1 MTYQEICRRL
11 SCVYDVREAKAVAR
25 ILIEELFSLGYADII
40 CGGVEQ
46 LGAADEK
53 RLDAALRRL
62 TAGEPLQYVLGYA
75 DFAGLRFG
83 VAPGVLIPRP
93 ETEWLVDRAEAIM
106 GQGRDGASAMPH
118 DGSEPRI
125 LDIGT
130 GSGCI
135 AVSVKRRLPQAYVEA
150 WDISTDVLSIAKNN
164 AGRLS
169 VSVEFR
175 QCDALKALAGG
186 QSWNCIIS
194 NPPYVCLSESEA
206 MERNVLEHEPHTAL
220 FVPDDDPLLF
230 YRAIGGYAV
239 KTLLPGGALLFECNT
254 RYAQATAD
262 MLLNIGM
269 EKATV
274 VDDCFGK
281 PRFVEARKAV
291 GGYAEI

>member
-25 ILIEELFSLGYADII
+25 ILVEELFALGYADII

-46 LGAADEK
+46 LGYADEK
-53 RLDAALRRL
+53 RLDAALLRL
-62 TAGEPLQYVLGYA
+62 MAGEPLQYVLGYA

-93 ETEWLVDRAEAIM
+93 ETEWLVDRAEAIV
-106 GQGRDGASAMPH
+106 GQGSDDASAMPH
-118 DGSEPRI
+118 DEGEPRI

-135 AVSVKRRLPQAYVEA
+135 AVSVKKRLPQAYVEA
-150 WDISTDVLSIAKNN
+150 WDISEDALNIAKNN
-164 AGRLS
+164 ATRLS
-169 VSVEFR
+169 ANVEFKQR
-175 QCDALKALAGG
+175 DALKALVGE
-186 QSWNCIIS
+186 QSWNCIVS
-194 NPPYVCLSESEA
+194 NPPYICLSESGA
-206 MERNVLEHEPHTAL
+206 MEKNVLEHEPHTAL

-239 KTLLPGGALLFECNT
+239 KTLLPGGVLLFECNT

-269 EKATV
+269 EQAKV

-281 PRFVEARKAV
+281 PRFVEARQAV
-291 GGYAEI
+291 GGYAKI

>member
-11 SCVYDVREAKAVAR
+11 SDVYDVREAKAVAR
-25 ILIEELFSLGYADII
+25 ILIEELFALSYADII
-40 CGGVEQ
+40 CGEVEK
-46 LGAADEK
+46 LNAASEK
-53 RLDAALRRL
+53 RLEEALLRL
-62 TAGEPLQYVLGYA
+62 MAGEPLQYVLGYA

-93 ETEWLVDRAEAIM
+93 ETEWLVDRAEAIV
-106 GQGRDGASAMPH
+106 GQGSDDASAMPH
-118 DGSEPRI
+118 DEGEPRI

-135 AVSVKRRLPQAYVEA
+135 AVSVKKRLPQAYVEA
-150 WDISTDVLSIAKNN
+150 WDISEDALNIAKNN
-164 AGRLS
+164 ATRLS
-169 VSVEFR
+169 ANVEFKQR
-175 QCDALKALAGG
+175 DALKALVGE
-186 QSWNCIIS
+186 QSWNCIVS
-194 NPPYVCLSESEA
+194 NPPYICLSESGA
-206 MERNVLEHEPHTAL
+206 MEKNVLEHEPHTAL

-239 KTLLPGGALLFECNT
+239 KTLLPGGVLLFECNT

-269 EKATV
+269 EQAKV

-281 PRFVEARKAV
+281 PRFVEARQAV
-291 GGYAEI
+291 GGYAKI